1 MEDLKY
7 LEAKIYTLSKEN
19 EILQQNINILIETLL
34 KYHTITFKDNNKEE
48 NIAEKINKV
57 IEKINEEYE
66 VNKNV

>member
-34 KYHTITFKDNNKEE
+34 KYHTITFKDNNKEG